1 MLIEWINMEL
11 TEKRIIV
18 KDLQEDMYDGQ
29 ILQMLIGKQTD
40 R

>member
-1 MLIEWINMEL
+1 MLIEWLNAEL

-29 ILQMLIGKQTD
+29 ILQMLIGK
-40 R
+40 